1 MENDIDELNDSV
13 DYTNR
18 LITSVCVRLH
28 DLNSSLDLLLITNV
42 ILLSLILWRVW

>member
-1 MENDIDELNDSV
+1 MENDIDGLNDSV

-18 LITSVCVRLH
+18 LITSVVAGLH
-28 DLNSSLDLLLITNV
+28 ALNSSLDLLLITNV